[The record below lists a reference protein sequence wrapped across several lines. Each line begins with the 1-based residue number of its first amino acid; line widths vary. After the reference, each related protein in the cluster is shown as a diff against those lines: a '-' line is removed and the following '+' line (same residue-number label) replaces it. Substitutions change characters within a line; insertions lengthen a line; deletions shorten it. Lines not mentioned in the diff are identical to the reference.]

1 MANLKAIAALAI
13 MIIGGATVGAFA
25 GEFGTKEEAQ
35 ALVEK
40 AVVFWQANGRD
51 NALAAFNDKRGGF
64 VDRDLYVV
72 VANLSDGVR
81 IAHGANPKMIGKSL
95 NDFKDIEGK
104 LYGLE
109 ILDVARKA
117 GSGWVDYKFSNP
129 VTKKIMDKTSYVHKV
144 DDVVIFA
151 GAYK

>member
-1 MANLKAIAALAI
+1 MR
-13 MIIGGATVGAFA
+13 GFWVGAVLVAAMVAVGGWQATA

-40 AVVFWQANGRD
+40 AAAFWSANGREK
-51 NALAAFNDKRGGF
+51 AVAAFNDRQGAF
-64 VDRDLYVV
+64 VDRDLYI
-72 VANLSDGVR
+72 VAATLADGVR
-81 IAHGANPKMIGKSL
+81 IAHGFNAKMVGKSL

-104 LYGLE
+104 PYGLD
-109 ILDVARKA
+109 ILETAKTK
-117 GSGWVDYKFSNP
+117 GSGWVDYKFTNP
-129 VTKKIMDKTSYVHKV
+129 VSKKIMDKTSYVKKV

>member
-1 MANLKAIAALAI
+1 MRRLAMALTFLAAIITFDLSQAI
-13 MIIGGATVGAFA
+13 A

-35 ALVEK
+35 SLVEK
-40 AVVFWQANGRD
+40 AVAFWTANGRD
-51 NALAAFNDKRGGF
+51 KAIAAFNDRQGAF

-72 VANLSDGVR
+72 AANLSDGLR
-81 IAHGANPKMIGKSL
+81 IAHGFNIKMVGKSL

-104 LYGLE
+104 PYGLE
-109 ILDVARKA
+109 ILEVARTK
-117 GSGWVDYKFSNP
+117 GSGWVDYKFTNP
-129 VTKKIMDKTSYVHKV
+129 VTKKIMDKTSYVKKI